1 MNDDDY
7 SDVFSLDSNAQRQDL
22 ETELFGTEEEVIG
35 NEDDTDI
42 VNINDEESEPLGDD
56 ETSSADGCTAGPTVH
71 FHQEKW
77 IEKIIM
83 ERKTMFGE
91 MAGAGVCDLED
102 DVFDGPG

>member
-1 MNDDDY
+1 M
-7 SDVFSLDSNAQRQDL
+7 
-22 ETELFGTEEEVIG
+22 IG

-102 DVFDGPG
+102 DVFDGPGRDFIFDYGYFCRKWSKNIDFVLTVILE